1 MMVMVM
7 MKMMMMTMV
16 TSRVRMVIIAT
27 ADITMMTVYGE
38 GVGDIIADVLRWFD
52 EDLNDRAQLE
62 SKVNIKWLM
71 ISETAPYLL
80 TLSRSRRLP
89 LVLFSWCQME
99 MVAVELLVIC
109 LDIDIIFGIDGGII
123 VSTG

>member
-1 MMVMVM
+1 
-7 MKMMMMTMV
+7 MTKH
-16 TSRVRMVIIAT
+16 
-27 ADITMMTVYGE
+27 
-38 GVGDIIADVLRWFD
+38 
-52 EDLNDRAQLE
+52 NLE

-99 MVAVELLVIC
+99 MVAVALLGIC

>member
-1 MMVMVM
+1 
-7 MKMMMMTMV
+7 
-16 TSRVRMVIIAT
+16 
-27 ADITMMTVYGE
+27 
-38 GVGDIIADVLRWFD
+38 
-52 EDLNDRAQLE
+52 
-62 SKVNIKWLM
+62 M
-71 ISETAPYLL
+71 ISVMAPYLL

-109 LDIDIIFGIDGGII
+109 LDIDITFGIDGGII

>member
-1 MMVMVM
+1 
-7 MKMMMMTMV
+7 
-16 TSRVRMVIIAT
+16 
-27 ADITMMTVYGE
+27 
-38 GVGDIIADVLRWFD
+38 
-52 EDLNDRAQLE
+52 
-62 SKVNIKWLM
+62 M

>member
-1 MMVMVM
+1 
-7 MKMMMMTMV
+7 MTKH
-16 TSRVRMVIIAT
+16 
-27 ADITMMTVYGE
+27 
-38 GVGDIIADVLRWFD
+38 
-52 EDLNDRAQLE
+52 NLE

-99 MVAVELLVIC
+99 MVAVALLGIC
-109 LDIDIIFGIDGGII
+109 LDIDIIVGIDGGII